1 MGEQDDRLEHLEDRV
16 TALEHTTWGVKGD
29 NGMVM
34 AFRELTSEVKS
45 WKADEQRRR
54 DEEAKEKR
62 SASRAII
69 TAAVSSVIALIGVIV
84 TLVVVLT
91 TQGP

>member
-1 MGEQDDRLEHLEDRV
+1 M

-62 SASRAII
+62 SGRC
-69 TAAVSSVIALIGVIV
+69 
-84 TLVVVLT
+84 
-91 TQGP
+91 

>member
-1 MGEQDDRLEHLEDRV
+1 MGGDDRYDELEDRV
-16 TALEHTTWGVKGD
+16 TALEHTTWGVRGD
-29 NGMVM
+29 NGMVL
-34 AFRELTSEVKS
+34 AVRELTVEVRT

-54 DEEAKEKR
+54 DEEAKEQR
-62 SASRAII
+62 SRSRATV

-91 TQGP
+91 TAGP